1 MVNPHYQHGPLW
13 CSHLISSMAS
23 WVMLPPHLERHLLYG
38 ESILSTWHSM
48 VQPLNQQHGLL
59 GDASTS
65 SWASPSVWWIHIINT
80 ALYGQIT
87 SPSAPV
93 CKIIFGKA
101 SVWWSYIINSIN
113 LCVVKLYQQK
123 HDPVCGETI
132 SASVLR
138 TTPISWT
145 CVVNPHCKQHG
156 SLCGEDTLTL
166 AWPSAW
172 WRYISCSMTLCAVNL
187 YQQ

>member
-65 SWASPSVWWIHIINT
+65 SWASPSVWWIHIINM
-80 ALYGQIT
+80 ALYGGHLISSMASWVMLPPHLERHLLYGESTLSTWPSMVQPLNQQHGLLGDAST
-87 SPSAPV
+87 SSWASP
-93 CKIIFGKA
+93 
-101 SVWWSYIINSIN
+101 SVWWIHIINMA
-113 LCVVKLYQQK
+113 LYG
-123 HDPVCGETI
+123 VAT
-132 SASVLR
+132 
-138 TTPISWT
+138 
-145 CVVNPHCKQHG
+145 
-156 SLCGEDTLTL
+156 
-166 AWPSAW
+166 
-172 WRYISCSMTLCAVNL
+172 
-187 YQQ
+187 